1 MNFENGEGHN
11 WDNKVRCYC
20 PTSGGE
26 GVTGGRTGENWDNKT
41 VGYCP
46 SFQGRGRGRRRVLN
60 ICLVAGLIVCALG
73 AWLALQFWGS
83 AAAADAS
90 ALVAVVHT
98 ENGVAAQLPLDADA
112 TETVETEY
120 GTNVVCV
127 SAGQVFVQEADCPG
141 HDCMQQ
147 GRIETPGQT
156 LVCLPHKLWVEVAS
170 AADAADATQEETT
183 FDTVAS

>member
-1 MNFENGEGHN
+1 
-11 WDNKVRCYC
+11 
-20 PTSGGE
+20 
-26 GVTGGRTGENWDNKT
+26 
-41 VGYCP
+41 
-46 SFQGRGRGRRRVLN
+46 VLN

-73 AWLALQFWGS
+73 AWLALQFWGT
-83 AAAADAS
+83 AAAADAD

-127 SAGQVFVQEADCPG
+127 SDGQVFVQEADCPG

-170 AADAADATQEETT
+170 ATDAIDATQEETT